1 MYIGDG
7 VYAEPWE
14 MGGVRLTTED
24 GYSIT
29 NVIVL
34 EPEVLDGLI
43 SYLKAFN
50 AESAQSGD
58 RTDG

>member
-24 GYSIT
+24 GFSIT

-34 EPEVLDGLI
+34 EPQVLEGLRM
-43 SYLKAFN
+43 YLERLKN
-50 AESAQSGD
+50 EP
-58 RTDG
+58 